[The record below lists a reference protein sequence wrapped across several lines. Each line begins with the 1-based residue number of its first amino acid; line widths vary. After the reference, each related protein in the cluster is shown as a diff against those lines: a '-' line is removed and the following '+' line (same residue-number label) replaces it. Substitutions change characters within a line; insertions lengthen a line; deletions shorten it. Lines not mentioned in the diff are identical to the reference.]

1 MSLWKNQIKAA
12 CFSLKGREKSFPT
25 NITNVAVNIFFCV
38 VGVERGQRED
48 TSSPELFS
56 TPPEEQEQLA
66 SSREVRYQS
75 DLLFFF

>member
-1 MSLWKNQIKAA
+1 MSLWKNQIKAT

-25 NITNVAVNIFFCV
+25 KVTNVAVNIIYLFV
-38 VGVERGQRED
+38 DVEMDQRED

-66 SSREVRYQS
+66 SSREVRKQS
-75 DLLFFF
+75 DLLFF